1 MMRFRATVFFAFA
14 FSVSAGTLGAQ
25 QGSGLD
31 DPVQAH
37 PHGDAAVDQL
47 KSPYCPGL
55 MLEVC
60 PSTPAKFLRDSL
72 QMMAW
77 NGASTDSIV
86 AWMLAN
92 HGEEYRAVPLA
103 SGSGLWAWV
112 MPPLALVAGLVLLTG
127 VLRRVRARE
136 VISQPK
142 AATLSQ
148 EDEEA
153 LSKAMEELRTS
164 EEVPF

>member
-1 MMRFRATVFFAFA
+1 MRFRATVFFAFA
-14 FSVSAGTLGAQ
+14 LSVSTGPVGAQ
-25 QGSGLD
+25 QTSRLD
-31 DPVQAH
+31 EPVQAH
-37 PHGDAAVDQL
+37 PTGDAAIDRL
-47 KSPYCPGL
+47 KSPYCPGM

-72 QMMAW
+72 QMLAW

-86 AWMLAN
+86 AWMLSN

-103 SGSGLWAWV
+103 RGSGLWAWV
-112 MPPLALVAGLVLLTG
+112 MPPFALVAGLVLLTA
-127 VLRRVRARE
+127 VLRRFRARE
-136 VISQPK
+136 VISRSK

-148 EDEEA
+148 EDETA